1 MLLET
6 VRRIPRCARSFRR
19 HAINERWSLDVV
31 SDTLA
36 GGRRFRIL
44 STVDDFSRGCLTTVV
59 DSSLSGV
66 RMVRKLERLSL
77 ERATPEVVVSEAEQN

>member
-1 MLLET
+1 MNAGAST
-6 VRRIPRCARSFRR
+6 SCPTRSP
-19 HAINERWSLDVV
+19 AAAASASL
-31 SDTLA
+31 
-36 GGRRFRIL
+36 GI
-44 STVDDFSRGCLTTVV
+44 VDDFSRGCLTTVV